1 MKRIFLETL
10 LVCDDGEVPP
20 KQSESA
26 EPVRPSFVVTRR
38 HLLRWPARLQRLRE
52 WRINEWR
59 AWCGVLATRLVVC
72 TKMLIAHLTLADQ
85 QRGSTMGKIT
95 DTRYGSIAQ
104 FFHWCTAILV
114 LVAFMYG
121 PGGPEQRV
129 YSSVHEFDRRLH
141 ETLGLCVFTLAVIR
155 LLWRTIDA
163 RPEAPPV
170 SRWMRVMATV
180 VQGLLYMLLL
190 ALPLTAV
197 AGAWLEGH
205 PLTLIAGVEIPPL
218 LGASHNAGGT
228 FASVHKWLG
237 DAIM

>member
-1 MKRIFLETL
+1 MFWIR
-10 LVCDDGEVPP
+10 G
-20 KQSESA
+20 SSSA
-26 EPVRPSFVVTRR
+26 IMP
-38 HLLRWPARLQRLRE
+38 
-52 WRINEWR
+52 
-59 AWCGVLATRLVVC
+59 
-72 TKMLIAHLTLADQ
+72 IADLTLADQ

-95 DTRYGSIAQ
+95 GTRYGSVAQ

-114 LVAFMYG
+114 LVAFTYG
-121 PGGPEQRV
+121 PGGPERRV

-141 ETLGLCVFTLAVIR
+141 ETLGLCVFTLTVIR
-155 LLWRTIDA
+155 MLWRTIDV

-205 PLTLIAGVEIPPL
+205 PLTLVAGVEIPPL
-218 LGASHNAGGT
+218 LGASHNAGVT

-237 DAIM
+237 DAIMWLAGLHALAALYHHVVLKDDVLTTMLPRWFPAGRSRTDL